1 MTSMW
6 IENYNLYSHIGEYK
20 GNQVVLGDLM
30 PETSKI
36 VNFPLSST
44 KGKVKMPLSVG
55 VEILYDLF
63 IRDIWNWFSDTQTQ
77 VNAFGY
83 FTLKLI
89 PKITKKDYTLACH
102 NFWVQETFKMRDSG
116 KLTN

>member
-6 IENYNLYSHIGEYK
+6 IENYNLYSHIGEYEGEK
-20 GNQVVLGDLM
+20 VVLGDLM
-30 PETSKI
+30 PETPKI

-44 KGKVKMPLSVG
+44 KGKVKMSLHMG
-55 VEILYDLF
+55 VEMLYDLF
-63 IRDIWNWFSDTQTQ
+63 IKDIWKWFSDEYTQ

-83 FTLKLI
+83 FTLQLI
-89 PKITKKDYTLACH
+89 PKLTRKDYTLACH
-102 NFWVQETFKMRDSG
+102 NFWVQEIFKMRDSG